1 MKFIYANQITKVWM
15 NFTSVVSTGFFVTI
29 LFSSRLSGQHQS
41 VIIKPLD
48 KYLKIFKHI
57 LCSSAQMKTNHN
69 CRFRP
74 SFSQVH
80 VSVFLTE
87 TNLYLLFDLIIS
99 RTWRWPTKLVSMIPL
114 TTKQS
119 WTCLESRI
127 KQHGWTKVHKDITY
141 YIHIYFNLHFN

>member
-1 MKFIYANQITKVWM
+1 M

-41 VIIKPLD
+41 VFIKALD
-48 KYLKIFKHI
+48 IYLKIFKHI

-69 CRFRP
+69 CRSRP
-74 SFSQVH
+74 WFSQVH

-99 RTWRWPTKLVSMIPL
+99 RTWRWPTKLVSMMRCRICIDNPWPL

-141 YIHIYFNLHFN
+141 YIHIYSNLHFN